1 MAEIS
6 IEGRDLLQGRVVDK
20 SSSAPRKP
28 RPDQARQ
35 LAFALITDVNQHGA
49 YANIRMPQLLTD
61 SGLDVRDKA
70 FATELGYGCL
80 RMQGKYD
87 FAISEKIDRPFLE
100 VDPKII
106 DLLRMGCHQ
115 IFGMRVP
122 THAAVSATVEL
133 ARKVAGE
140 SKASY
145 VNALLRSISSDEEL
159 FSDLEQSS
167 KFEPLTKISVK
178 YSHPEWVI
186 SSYHDALKNW
196 ESVEELLAF
205 NNIPVA
211 PHLAAWKGKSTKEEL
226 IEAGATALNFSSSA
240 VLSTDQPSNYKAVKE
255 RRAGVQDLGSQL
267 VSEIFYETRKVGHP
281 HSWLDLCA
289 GPGGKA
295 AWLFNALATE
305 RPNDRFLAN
314 EPTEHRAELVA
325 RVIPRQNI
333 SHHDGRVYAEFDEKF
348 DRILVDAPCT
358 GLGALRRRP
367 EARWRKAAK
376 DLKELVALQR
386 ELLDCAYEMLTPGGI
401 LGYATC
407 SPHLA
412 ETLGQVLD
420 MQYRHKEVKIIP
432 IDAVFPLPPGAQL
445 ANGTMQLW
453 SHKHGTD
460 SMFLA
465 LFQKPE

>member
-1 MAEIS
+1 MQ
-6 IEGRDLLQGRVVDK
+6 DRVVSK
-20 SSSAPRKP
+20 NSSYSKPAGSSPARKP
-28 RPDQARQ
+28 KPDAARQ
-35 LAFALITDVNQHGA
+35 VAFALIADVNQQGA
-49 YANIRMPQLLTD
+49 FANIRMPQLLSESD
-61 SGLDVRDKA
+61 LEVRDKA
-70 FATELGYGCL
+70 FATELGYGTL

-87 FAISEKIDRPFLE
+87 FASSEKIDRPFIEL
-100 VDPKII
+100 DPKII

-115 IFGMRVP
+115 IFSMRVP
-122 THAAVSATVEL
+122 SHAAVSATVEL

-159 FSDLEQSS
+159 FADLETST
-167 KFEPLTKISVK
+167 KFEPLTKLSIK
-178 YSHPEWVI
+178 YSHPEWII
-186 SSYHDALKNW
+186 SSYYDALKSW
-196 ESVEELLAF
+196 DSVEELLAI
-205 NNIPVA
+205 NNVPVA
-211 PHLAAWKGKSTKEEL
+211 PHLAAWRGKSTREEL
-226 IEAGATALNFSSSA
+226 LDAGALPLNYSSSA
-240 VLSTDQPSNYKAVKE
+240 ALTTDQPINYQVIRD

-267 VSEIFYETRKVGHP
+267 VSEIFFETRKVGEP
-281 HSWLDLCA
+281 TSWLDLCA

-295 AWLFNALATE
+295 AWLFNALATD
-305 RPNDRFLAN
+305 RAGNRFLAN
-314 EPTEHRAELVA
+314 EPTVHRAELVA

-333 SHHDGRVYAEFDEKF
+333 SQLDGRSSSEFGGMF

-367 EARWRKAAK
+367 EARWRKSPG
-376 DLKELVALQR
+376 DLKELITLQR
-386 ELLDCAYEMLTPGGI
+386 DLLDSAYQLLNPGGI

-420 MQYRHKEVKIIP
+420 MQYRHKEVKLLP
-432 IDAVFPLPPGAQL
+432 VNDFLELPSDAVLP
-445 ANGTMQLW
+445 NGTMQLW